1 MHNKKSAAAV
11 ETLSVDRLLG
21 AADLLMKAK
30 ARGQGAEAFVDA
42 WLGRADTGVGGVS
55 RPYTYDELVE
65 GMCFLIRCGFVEP
78 SSATARDQERRN
90 GAH

>member
-1 MHNKKSAAAV
+1 MNKKPS
-11 ETLSVDRLLG
+11 TSVSLDADRLLG

-30 ARGQGAEAFVDA
+30 ARGKGAEAFVDA
-42 WLGRADTGVGGVS
+42 WLGKADAGVGGVS

-78 SSATARDQERRN
+78 AATNASDPDRS
-90 GAH
+90 GAY